1 MTVYFFAASHVIL
14 RTVKAI
20 PEYGKRKG
28 KHSTEGGDGEKVK
41 LSSQSTS
48 DENENKVL
56 TIIFGIR
63 ERKQPHLRSFFLN
76 NIGARISEREKFHFF
91 ESKGKFLPS

>member
-1 MTVYFFAASHVIL
+1 MVIDHPWEEKFITVYFFAASHVIL
-14 RTVKAI
+14 RTMKAI

-63 ERKQPHLRSFFLN
+63 ERKQLIKEVFS
-76 NIGARISEREKFHFF
+76 
-91 ESKGKFLPS
+91 